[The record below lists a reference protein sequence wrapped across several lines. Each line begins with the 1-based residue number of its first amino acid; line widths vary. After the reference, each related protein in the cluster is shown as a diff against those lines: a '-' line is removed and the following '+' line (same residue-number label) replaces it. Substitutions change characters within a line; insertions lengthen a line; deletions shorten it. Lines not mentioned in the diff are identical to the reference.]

1 MGLRA
6 IARPW
11 SAALLAIGI
20 AGLFALSAAPA
31 VAGPEPSVCGTDQ
44 ASLCDEIQPAG
55 TGEFQLTLY
64 TPNKT
69 PAADEIKTFELE
81 TTVPT
86 NELRPHNL
94 CTAAGSRTGSG
105 PDGTVAS
112 PFQGKYYI
120 IKCKTAIKA
129 GDTFRM
135 CFNDGNV
142 TLPTTPAGTY
152 AFFSAAEWG
161 AGYVGVV
168 PAASHCSAPPTQK
181 LPSASK
187 KKKHKPTKK
196 KKK

>member
-6 IARPW
+6 IARAR
-11 SAALLAIGI
+11 SAVLLAIGI

-31 VAGPEPSVCGTDQ
+31 VAGSEPAVCGPEQ
-44 ASLCDEIQPAG
+44 AALCDEIQTAG

-64 TPNKT
+64 TPKTT

-81 TTVPT
+81 TTVPAKQ
-86 NELRPHNL
+86 LRPHNL
-94 CTAAGSRTGSG
+94 CTAAGTRTGAG
-105 PDGTVAS
+105 PNGTVAS

-120 IKCKTAIKA
+120 VKCKTAIKA

-152 AFFSAAEWG
+152 AFFSAAKWG
-161 AGYVGVV
+161 DGYVGVV
-168 PAASHCSAPPTQK
+168 PAASHCSAPATQK
-181 LPSASK
+181 LPS
-187 KKKHKPTKK
+187 TKK
-196 KKK
+196 KKKKK